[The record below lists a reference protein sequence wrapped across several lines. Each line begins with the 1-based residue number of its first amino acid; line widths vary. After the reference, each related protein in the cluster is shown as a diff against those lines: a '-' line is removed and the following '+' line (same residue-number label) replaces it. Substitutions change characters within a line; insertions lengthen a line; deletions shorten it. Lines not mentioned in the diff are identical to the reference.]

1 MKLKDDFLWGGS
13 IAAHQVEGAWD
24 EDGKGLAIMDLVTE
38 GSYGQPRQ
46 IQATFQ
52 DDSRYPSHRGI
63 DFYHRYQEDIALFAE
78 MGFKAL
84 RISVDWSR
92 IYPNGDDEKPNLA
105 GIEFYQNVVDE
116 LKRYQIEPII
126 TL

>member
-46 IQATFQ
+46 IHAAFQ
-52 DDSRYPSHRGI
+52 DDSRYP
-63 DFYHRYQEDIALFAE
+63 FYL
-78 MGFKAL
+78 
-84 RISVDWSR
+84 
-92 IYPNGDDEKPNLA
+92 
-105 GIEFYQNVVDE
+105 
-116 LKRYQIEPII
+116 
-126 TL
+126 